1 METEKVTE
9 VVPAEE
15 ELVAALLVPARDQ
28 TEEAAVAAPAAEQR
42 TEVAEDSARPDS
54 ERVLLLLEK
63 VGACFTEDNLERM
76 DNNSGSR
83 PLKYDGC
90 CRRWETNGLR

>member
-15 ELVAALLVPARDQ
+15 ELVAALLVPAEDQ
-28 TEEAAVAAPAAEQR
+28 TEEAAVAALAEQH

-54 ERVLLLLEK
+54 ERVLLLLEE
-63 VGACFTEDNLERM
+63 VGACFTEE
-76 DNNSGSR
+76 
-83 PLKYDGC
+83 
-90 CRRWETNGLR
+90 